1 MSVQVVLLAV
11 VAVTAWERTS
21 EPSIFVASTNMKAQT
36 GITEVLLVTVRAAQA
51 RPSFPNHSSF
61 SASTSGGDIVG
72 ETAGRRKRW
81 SHRLQ
86 EMTETCR
93 FNVVKLIPHN
103 NRLRL
108 IFYSSTF

>member
-1 MSVQVVLLAV
+1 MQIVLIAV
-11 VAVTAWERTS
+11 VTIATWVCTS
-21 EPSIFVASTNMKAQT
+21 EPFIFVASTNVKAQT

-61 SASTSGGDIVG
+61 SASTSGGDIAG

-108 IFYSSTF
+108 IFYSSAF